1 MWASSEVRA
10 IRRLEQVK
18 KVNKKA
24 KLMSI
29 KKSILDRDFRDMSRK
44 LAPLVPAADSHLCDS
59 SNYSIEQ
66 SFKTILKIIEL
77 KKY

>member
-24 KLMSI
+24 ELTSI

-44 LAPLVPAADSHLCDS
+44 LAPLVPAVDSHLCDN

-66 SFKTILKIIEL
+66 SFKTILKIIKL